1 MSSLIS
7 GQGGEAAA
15 EQNAGQS
22 TAKTAEPAAGQA
34 EAPASGKPPRTS
46 RLPKVPRVS
55 VSHSLRGRLLWFLLA
70 AITMAAIAQ
79 AMIAYRSALYDAD
92 QIFDYHMQQMALS
105 LRSGAPL
112 SNNAVGPV
120 TDPENNDLVVQVWTP
135 DGVQVFRSLSRAA
148 LPQRAV
154 LGFSNVKANGTTY
167 RIFSVQTSN
176 QTVQV
181 AQDMAVRQRMAGT
194 LALRTVGPIAVM
206 APVLMLVVWW
216 VVSGSLAPVARVRR
230 QVAARQADDLSPVS
244 EEDLPDEVR
253 PLVQELNLL
262 FGRVK
267 TAFDAQ
273 QHFVADAAHEL
284 RSPLA
289 ALKLQVLSLE
299 RAADPAARAVAVGR
313 VSAGI
318 ERATRLVEQLLVL
331 ARQEASLAAEV
342 KLEPLNLSE
351 LAKRTL
357 GDLAGTAQARQIDLG
372 LHHADARA
380 DVAGHADAL
389 IILLRNL
396 VDNAIKYTP
405 AGGSVDLEVS
415 RQPDGRVVLL
425 VEDSGPGIPAEERER
440 VFSRFYRVPGSA
452 AGGSGLGL
460 AIIKSIAE
468 RHGARLALEG
478 SERLGGLRVRVDFP
492 AVKAVSS

>member
-1 MSSLIS
+1 M
-7 GQGGEAAA
+7 
-15 EQNAGQS
+15 
-22 TAKTAEPAAGQA
+22 KV
-34 EAPASGKPPRTS
+34 RV
-46 RLPKVPRVS
+46 PKVPPLPRVA
-55 VSHSLRGRLLWFLLA
+55 VTHSLRGRLLWFLLA
-70 AITMAAIAQ
+70 AITMAAVAQ

-105 LRSGAPL
+105 LRSGAPMAN
-112 SNNAVGPV
+112 STAGPI
-120 TDPENNDLVVQVWTP
+120 TDAENNDLVVQVWTP

-167 RIFSVQTSN
+167 RIFSVQTAN

-216 VVSGSLAPVARVRR
+216 VVSGSLAPVSRVRR

-244 EEDLPDEVR
+244 ENGLPDEVR
-253 PLVQELNLL
+253 PLVHELNLL
-262 FGRVK
+262 FGRVR

-289 ALKLQVLSLE
+289 ALKLQILSLE
-299 RAADPAARAVAVGR
+299 RAQDDAARAVAVGR
-313 VSAGI
+313 LTAGI

-331 ARQEASLAAEV
+331 ARQEASDANEV
-342 KLEPLNLSE
+342 QLEPVA
-351 LAKRTL
+351 LADLVKRTL
-357 GDLAGTAQARQIDLG
+357 GDMAGIAAARQIDLG
-372 LHHADARA
+372 LHHAD
-380 DVAGHADAL
+380 DVNVAGQPDAL
-389 IILLRNL
+389 VILLRNL

-405 AGGSVDLEVS
+405 AGGTVDMEV
-415 RQPDGRVVLL
+415 RRGAAGVTLV
-425 VEDSGPGIPAEERER
+425 VEDSGPGISPEERER
-440 VFSRFYRVPGSA
+440 VFSRFYRVPGSE

-468 RHGARLALEG
+468 RHGAALTLES

-492 AVKAVSS
+492 AIV